1 MTYSMNANSVV
12 KSLRTSVSF
21 HCSQITSLLINYF
34 AIAQLI
40 TFCSNW
46 HKMEVKRSSWK
57 MHLEIELA
65 IIWMC
70 NQLSSN
76 LDS

>member
-1 MTYSMNANSVV
+1 MTYSMNANSIV
-12 KSLRTSVSF
+12 KSLSTPVSF

-65 IIWMC
+65 IIWLC

-76 LDS
+76 LEA